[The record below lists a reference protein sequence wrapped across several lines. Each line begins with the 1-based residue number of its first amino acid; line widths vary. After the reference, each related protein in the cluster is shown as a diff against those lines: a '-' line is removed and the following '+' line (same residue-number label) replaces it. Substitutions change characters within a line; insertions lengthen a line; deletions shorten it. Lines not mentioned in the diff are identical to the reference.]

1 MRHTGQNFTYTDDFG
16 FLHVSCMIDLN
27 APPEHTT
34 YAEASSEEPA
44 RSLAG
49 RTSCAN
55 THLRANGESEL

>member
-1 MRHTGQNFTYTDDFG
+1 
-16 FLHVSCMIDLN
+16 MIDLN